1 MAPTDPPIE
10 ASSDLNAPLPGG
22 AAAIVLAAGR
32 SRRMRSNLPKVLH
45 PILGLPL
52 VEYVVRMAIKVG
64 AERVVVVASPEHRDQ
79 VAETLSHLPQVEVVI
94 QDPPLGTA
102 HAILAAK
109 EALAD
114 FSGTGMVL
122 LGDAPGI
129 SQRSLNALLKMH
141 RERNAALSV
150 LSGEVANPTGYGRV
164 VRGVHG
170 DVEAII
176 EEKDAPP
183 EVREVRE
190 INSGTFALELPK
202 IWEVLEGVQP
212 SAATGERYAT
222 EAIGVARSRG
232 LRTIACN
239 VADEADILGVNDRKQ
254 LAAATAVLRERILER
269 HMSAGVTIV
278 DPSSTFID
286 VRATLEGDVRIEP
299 FTVIEGPCHV
309 GAGSVIGP
317 FAHLRD
323 STLGEQVRVGNFVE
337 VVRSEVGAKTRAL
350 HLSYLGDAELGQDVN
365 VGAGT
370 IFANYDGQ
378 AHQASRVADGA
389 SLGANTVVVGP
400 SRIGSGAKTGAGA
413 VVKGEVSSEAV
424 VVGVPARP
432 LATRQ
437 PGGEAS

>member
-32 SRRMRSNLPKVLH
+32 SRRMRSSLPKVLH
-45 PILGLPL
+45 PILGLPI
-52 VEYVVRMAIKVG
+52 VEYVVRTAIQVG

-114 FSGTGMVL
+114 FSGTGLVL

-129 SQRSLNALLKMH
+129 SLRSLNALLTMH

-150 LSGEVANPTGYGRV
+150 LSGVVANPTGYGRV
-164 VRGVHG
+164 LRGVHG

-183 EVREVRE
+183 EVREVCE

-202 IWEVLEGVQP
+202 IWEVLEGVKP

-239 VADEADILGVNDRKQ
+239 VADEADILGVNDRSQ
-254 LAAATAVLRERILER
+254 LAAATVVLRERILQR
-269 HMSAGVTIV
+269 HMEAGVTIV
-278 DPSSTFID
+278 DPASTFVD
-286 VRATLEGDVRIEP
+286 VRATLERDVRLEP
-299 FTVIEGPCHV
+299 FTVIEGACHI
-309 GAGSVIGP
+309 GEGSVIGP
-317 FAHLRD
+317 FAHLREA
-323 STLGEQVRVGNFVE
+323 TLGQEVRIGNFVE
-337 VVRSEVGAKTRAL
+337 VVRSTVGAKSRAL
-350 HLSYLGDAELGQDVN
+350 HLSYLGDAQVGQDVN
-365 VGAGT
+365 IGAGT

-378 AHQASRVADGA
+378 AHQPSTVADRA

-400 SRIGSGAKTGAGA
+400 SQIGSGAKTGAGA
-413 VVKGEVSSEAV
+413 VVKGEVSPEAV

-432 LATRQ
+432 L
-437 PGGEAS
+437 GGDAS